1 MWKRELPG
9 LFGWLAW
16 AFAAAALGGL
26 ASVNAGDFYAQ
37 LVRPEWAPPGW
48 LFGPVWT
55 VLYTLM
61 GIAAWLV
68 WRKAGFAQSRN
79 ALLLFVAQ
87 LAINALW
94 SWLFFAWQQGFVAL
108 IEVLV
113 LWLMILATLVTF
125 WRFSRLAGA
134 LLVPYLAWVAFAAG
148 LNFSLWRLNPGLL

>member
-1 MWKRELPG
+1 MWKRDLPG
-9 LFGWLAW
+9 LFGWLAL

-48 LFGPVWT
+48 LFGPVWS

-68 WRKAGFAQSRN
+68 WRQAGFAQSRN